1 MLKIRLTR
9 IGKRNQPEF
18 RMVLVEAKRSAAS
31 GKCIENLGYYNPRKK
46 VKTIEKDRVQY
57 WLSQG
62 VQLSP
67 SVNNMLVSEGVL
79 KGKKIKIKIIDKKK
93 AEEAK
98 AAAKA
103 APKAPAATSAQP
115 AAATPAPAATK

>member
-31 GKCIENLGYYNPRKK
+31 GRCVENLGYYNPRKK

-67 SVNNMLVSEGVL
+67 SVHNMLVAEGIT

-103 APKAPAATSAQP
+103 APSAPAASATTQP
-115 AAATPAPAATK
+115 TAAAAPAK

>member
-31 GKCIENLGYYNPRKK
+31 GRFIENLGYYNPRKK
-46 VKTIEKDRVQY
+46 VKKIEKERVKH

-67 SVNNMLVSEGVL
+67 SVHNMLVGEGLV
-79 KGKKIKIKIIDKKK
+79 KEKKIKIKIIDKKK

-98 AAAKA
+98 AAAKT
-103 APKAPAATSAQP
+103 APSAPAATP
-115 AAATPAPAATK
+115 ATPAPAAAK

>member
-31 GKCIENLGYYNPRKK
+31 GRCVENLGYYNPRKK
-46 VKTIEKDRVQY
+46 VKQIEKDRVQY
-57 WLSQG
+57 WLGQG
-62 VQLSP
+62 VQVSP
-67 SVNNMLVSEGVL
+67 SVHNMLVTEGVT

-103 APKAPAATSAQP
+103 APSAPAVSAATQP
-115 AAATPAPAATK
+115 AAAAAPAK

>member
-31 GKCIENLGYYNPRKK
+31 GRFIENLGYYNPRKK
-46 VKTIEKDRVQY
+46 VKQIEKDRVKH
-57 WLSQG
+57 WLGQG
-62 VQLSP
+62 VLTSP
-67 SVNNMLVSEGVL
+67 SVHNMLVSEGVV

-103 APKAPAATSAQP
+103 APAAPTPATAQP
-115 AAATPAPAATK
+115 MAPTAVK